1 MERKDITM
9 KVSTKG
15 RYALRVMIDLAQ
27 HSEDGFISLK
37 EIADRQEIS
46 MKYLEMIVGI
56 LNRADF
62 VISLRGKSGGYKIA
76 KAANEYT
83 VGSILKLSEGN
94 LAPVSCLDCAVNQCE
109 RADNCITLPMWK
121 ELDKVVDDYLEN
133 VTIQDLI
140 DKQRNANEGNYS
152 I

>member
-1 MERKDITM
+1 M

-27 HSEDGFISLK
+27 HTKDGFISLK
-37 EIADRQEIS
+37 EIAERQEIS

-62 VISLRGKSGGYKIA
+62 VISLRGKSGGYKLA
-76 KAANEYT
+76 KPAKDYT
-83 VGSILKLSEGN
+83 VGAVLKLTEGSM
-94 LAPVSCLDCAVNQCE
+94 APVNCIESGVNLCE
-109 RADNCITLPMWK
+109 RAQSCITLPMWK
-121 ELDKVVDDYLEN
+121 GLDKVIDDYLESI
-133 VTIQDLI
+133 TIEDLVEN
-140 DKQRNANEGNYS
+140 QLAEGGDNYS

>member
-1 MERKDITM
+1 M

-27 HSEDGFISLK
+27 HKDEGFISLK
-37 EIADRQEIS
+37 EIATRQEIS

-62 VISLRGKSGGYKIA
+62 VISLRGKSGGYKLA
-76 KAANEYT
+76 RDAGEYT
-83 VGSILKLSEGN
+83 IGAILKLTEGSM
-94 LAPVSCLDCAVNQCE
+94 APVSCLECGANVCE
-109 RADNCITLPMWK
+109 RADDCLTLPLWK
-121 ELDKVVDDYLEN
+121 GLDKVIDDYLESI
-133 VTIQDLI
+133 TLEDLI
-140 DKQRNANEGNYS
+140 HNALENGDHYV

>member
-1 MERKDITM
+1 M

-27 HSEDGFISLK
+27 HKDEGFISLK
-37 EIADRQEIS
+37 EIATRQEIS

-62 VISLRGKSGGYKIA
+62 VLSLRGKSGGYKLSR
-76 KAANEYT
+76 AASQYT
-83 VGSILKLSEGN
+83 IGAILKLTEGSM
-94 LAPVSCLDCAVNQCE
+94 APVSCLECGANVCE
-109 RADNCITLPMWK
+109 RADDCITLPLWK
-121 ELDKVVDDYLEN
+121 GLDKVIDDYLESI
-133 VTIQDLI
+133 TLEDLI
-140 DKQRNANEGNYS
+140 HNAVENGDNYV